1 MTMKSDTNIKENPFI
16 QSRKCMSLKFTKELC
31 AMTTKNGVTFL
42 KWWLQCQIYST
53 LSPFFMCQKYFDEC
67 FMDDLPHIALT
78 KFNKLKKKEHLFND
92 SVYLCFIFS
101 FHFQHIFRLSLAG
114 RLIYT
119 CFRTIF
125 LTLSQKIVVN
135 CMR

>member
-42 KWWLQCQIYST
+42 KWRLQFQIYSI

-78 KFNKLKKKEHLFND
+78 KFNKLKKKSTFLMIQVTFALYSAFIFSTF
-92 SVYLCFIFS
+92 SVYLW
-101 FHFQHIFRLSLAG
+101 R
-114 RLIYT
+114 
-119 CFRTIF
+119 
-125 LTLSQKIVVN
+125 VV
-135 CMR
+135 